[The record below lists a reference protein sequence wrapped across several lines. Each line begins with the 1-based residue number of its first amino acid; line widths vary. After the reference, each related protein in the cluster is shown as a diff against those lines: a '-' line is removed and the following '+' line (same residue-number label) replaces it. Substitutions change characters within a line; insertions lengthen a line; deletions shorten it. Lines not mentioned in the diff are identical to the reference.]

1 MIAPLSTGGTYRAA
15 LPSLW
20 AGYCAAVF
28 VPSNLDTGAVP
39 GEGRGRRGIG
49 GSLHSLD
56 VWPAYKVVFCL
67 QGDTSAR

>member
-1 MIAPLSTGGTYRAA
+1 MDILCDSPLPGGTYRAA

-39 GEGRGRRGIG
+39 GEGRKGNWWQLAFSGYVACIQSRFLPTG
-49 GSLHSLD
+49 
-56 VWPAYKVVFCL
+56 
-67 QGDTSAR
+67 